1 MSRSVFVLLFIHMI
15 GRVSERKSYRY
26 NSRIADSFGA
36 TSGITRVCT
45 IITEDSFCFKSRLI
59 RYIRRLKKGNSL
71 GNSWMLW
78 GMFALIALGLLCVG
92 SIRAARAYHYESFLV
107 LHFCMV
113 L

>member
-45 IITEDSFCFKSRLI
+45 IITEDSFCFKLRMIPL
-59 RYIRRLKKGNSL
+59 YPQTEEGELL
-71 GNSWMLW
+71 GQQLD
-78 GMFALIALGLLCVG
+78 ALGDVRSHRIGIALCRINSG
-92 SIRAARAYHYESFLV
+92 SARLQ
-107 LHFCMV
+107 L
-113 L
+113 